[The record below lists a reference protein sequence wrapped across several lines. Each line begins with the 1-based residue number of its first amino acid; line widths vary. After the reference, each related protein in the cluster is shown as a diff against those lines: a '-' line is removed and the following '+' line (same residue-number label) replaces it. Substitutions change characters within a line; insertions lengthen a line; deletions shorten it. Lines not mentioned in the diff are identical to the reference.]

1 MWVRSLSREDSLEKG
16 IATHSN
22 ILAWRIPW
30 QAEPGGLQSKGSQR
44 ARHDWSDLARTYTL
58 AGRFFTSEPSRK
70 PICIYMKVSQSCLT
84 LATPWT
90 IQSME
95 FSRPEYWSG
104 ELFPSPGHLP
114 NTGIKPRSPA
124 LQADSLPTEPPG
136 KPSVF
141 ITTL

>member
-16 IATHSN
+16 IATHSS

-30 QAEPGGLQSKGSQR
+30 RAEPGGLQSKGSQR
-44 ARHDWSDLARTYTL
+44 AGHDWSDLARTYTL
-58 AGRFFTSEPSRK
+58 AGRFFTSELPRK

-84 LATPWT
+84 PATPWT

-104 ELFPSPGHLP
+104 ESFPSPGHLP
-114 NTGIKPRSPA
+114 NTGIKSQSPI
-124 LQADSLPTEPPG
+124 LQEDSLPTEPPG

-141 ITTL
+141 IAAL